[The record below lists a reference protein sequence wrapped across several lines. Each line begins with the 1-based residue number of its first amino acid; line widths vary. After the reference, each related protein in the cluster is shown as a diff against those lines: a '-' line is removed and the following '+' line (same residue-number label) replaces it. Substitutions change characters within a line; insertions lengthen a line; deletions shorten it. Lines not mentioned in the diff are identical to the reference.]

1 MWYCILFRHQLACK
15 NLELLSENASCLLQ
29 MAEDILLSY
38 MIQHRLCFYTR

>member
-15 NLELLSENASCLLQ
+15 NLELLSENASCPLQ

-38 MIQHRLCFYTR
+38 MIQHRLCVYTR